1 MSVVFFVAVFCLK
14 NFHSRFLLFIN
25 ALPLKEQTDCAN
37 GEKTRSTPSHPQ
49 ALVQE
54 DGNVAL
60 GVLPKDRPTSQ
71 SEMVA
76 ACTVCG
82 FNGIIADHLRL
93 SKECVEAAQSSLSSC
108 WLSTRM
114 VLEKVRVGARGGTDF
129 LMALWLW
136 GEVV

>member
-1 MSVVFFVAVFCLK
+1 MAVFCLK

-71 SEMVA
+71 FVISFKSSFWLKDYLVNSDYP
-76 ACTVCG
+76 TR
-82 FNGIIADHLRL
+82 NIQTL
-93 SKECVEAAQSSLSSC
+93 SKCAF
-108 WLSTRM
+108 
-114 VLEKVRVGARGGTDF
+114 G
-129 LMALWLW
+129 
-136 GEVV
+136 

>member
-1 MSVVFFVAVFCLK
+1 MAVFCLK

-76 ACTVCG
+76 ALELPLHFLTNLFSQFV
-82 FNGIIADHLRL
+82 
-93 SKECVEAAQSSLSSC
+93 QSH
-108 WLSTRM
+108 
-114 VLEKVRVGARGGTDF
+114 
-129 LMALWLW
+129 
-136 GEVV
+136 